1 MTNDFLTRLR
11 NGEDIGTIA
20 DEITDSLNEANRVY
34 LEEQEKKCQTESD
47 RRNKVEVADDLLT
60 ALYDLLD
67 LYDVDTD
74 PLDELTPEDVVDLC
88 DEVMPVLKAYA
99 GFYENLKDIDKA
111 KDKTSHCEKCN
122 DPITDFLKKF
132 VD

>member
-11 NGEDIGTIA
+11 NGEDISAIA
-20 DEITDSLNEANRVY
+20 NEITDSLNEANKVY
-34 LEEQEKKCQTESD
+34 LEEQEKKRQADSD
-47 RRNKVEVADDLLT
+47 RRNKVDVADDLLL
-60 ALYDLLD
+60 ALFDLLD
-67 LYDVDTD
+67 LYDIDTD
-74 PLDELTPEDVVDLC
+74 PLGDLTPEDVVDLC

-111 KDKTSHCEKCN
+111 KDKTCQCEKCD

>member
-20 DEITDSLNEANRVY
+20 DEITDSLNEANKVY
-34 LEEQEKKCQTESD
+34 LEEQEKKRQADSD
-47 RRNKVEVADDLLT
+47 RRNKVEVADDLLL
-60 ALYDLLD
+60 ALFDLFD
-67 LYDVDTD
+67 LYDINTD
-74 PLDELTPEDVVDLC
+74 FLDELTPEDVVDLC

-99 GFYENLKDIDKA
+99 GFFENLRDIDKA
-111 KDKTSHCEKCN
+111 KDKTHQCAKCD

>member
-34 LEEQEKKCQTESD
+34 LEEQEKKRQTESD
-47 RRNKVEVADDLLT
+47 RRNKVEVADDLLL
-60 ALYDLLD
+60 ALFDLFD
-67 LYDVDTD
+67 LYDIDTD
-74 PLDELTPEDVVDLC
+74 FLDELTPENVVDLC

-111 KDKTSHCEKCN
+111 KDKTSHYEKCN
-122 DPITDFLKKF
+122 DPIADFLKKF

>member
-11 NGEDIGTIA
+11 NGEDISAIA
-20 DEITDSLNEANRVY
+20 NEITDSLNEANKVY
-34 LEEQEKKCQTESD
+34 LEEQEKKRQVDSD
-47 RRNKVEVADDLLT
+47 RRNKVEVADDLLL
-60 ALYDLLD
+60 ALFDLLD
-67 LYDVDTD
+67 LYDIDTGL
-74 PLDELTPEDVVDLC
+74 LDELTPEGVVDLC

-99 GFYENLKDIDKA
+99 GFFEELKDIDKA

-122 DPITDFLKKF
+122 DPIADFLKKF

>member
-11 NGEDIGTIA
+11 NGEDISAIA
-20 DEITDSLNEANRVY
+20 NEITDSLNEANKVY
-34 LEEQEKKCQTESD
+34 LEEQEKKRQADSD
-47 RRNKVEVADDLLT
+47 RRNKVDVADDLLL
-60 ALYDLLD
+60 ALFDLLD
-67 LYDVDTD
+67 LYDIDTD
-74 PLDELTPEDVVDLC
+74 PLGDLTPEDVVDLC

-99 GFYENLKDIDKA
+99 GFFEELKDIDKA
-111 KDKTSHCEKCN
+111 KDKTCHCEKCD